1 MGDQDST
8 WVTYNFRIP
17 ETSDFFQGASSGSY
31 GMGPCTGRSAESSES
46 ESLQHTAGLQGRSKK
61 ILSIRSTVF
70 LQRPGTH
77 LLSIL
82 KQKQEEN
89 LDKQW

>member
-1 MGDQDST
+1 MSDQDSNYA
-8 WVTYNFRIP
+8 TYNFRIP

-61 ILSIRSTVF
+61 ILFIRSTVF
-70 LQRPGTH
+70 LQRPGT
-77 LLSIL
+77 LLLNIF
-82 KQKQEEN
+82 K
-89 LDKQW
+89 